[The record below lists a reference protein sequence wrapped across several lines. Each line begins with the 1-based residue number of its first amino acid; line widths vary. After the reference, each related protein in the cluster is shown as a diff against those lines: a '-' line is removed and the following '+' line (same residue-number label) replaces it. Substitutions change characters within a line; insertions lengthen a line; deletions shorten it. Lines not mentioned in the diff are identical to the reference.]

1 MRLRIVVVATL
12 SMVAFA
18 VPTARVDAKGPIQL
32 VVSGDG
38 IDGAIVVR
46 ATDRPGRWWTLV
58 EAARFLEFGAGSDA
72 VALRQSGDVAPGSDL
87 GTRLRLT
94 WIVPGGG
101 DDGETSRLSQD
112 LYPFARGGARL
123 YSPADQTVYGH
134 PLAAGWRRVDSNV
147 ITLLRRFGVPVA
159 RHAVTADVHAPRPSP
174 ASAFALVR
182 W

>member
-1 MRLRIVVVATL
+1 MRLRIVAVAAL
-12 SMVAFA
+12 SLVPFA
-18 VPTARVDAKGPIQL
+18 VPGARVDAKGPTEL

-46 ATDRPGRWWTLV
+46 ATDRPARWWTLV
-58 EAARFLEFGAGSDA
+58 EAARFFEFDEGSEV
-72 VALRQSGDVAPGSDL
+72 VALGRSGPADPESDL

-101 DDGETSRLSQD
+101 EDGEASRLSQD
-112 LYPFARGGARL
+112 LYPFAQGGARL

-147 ITLLRRFGVPVA
+147 VTLLRRFGVPVA
-159 RHAVTADVHAPRPSP
+159 RHVALADVHALRPWP
-174 ASAFALVR
+174 GSAWALVR